1 MISDEQLDQ
10 YRIDG
15 TLLRIVRDADP
26 RNDIRGYVVAW
37 NESSVAIRK
46 RSRKLV
52 QLDRKYVYQPYTE
65 SRPAEYTLPRET
77 SEGEEA

>member
-1 MISDEQLDQ
+1 MISDEQLDR

-65 SRPAEYTLPRET
+65 SRPPEFTLPRET
-77 SEGEEA
+77 NEGEEV